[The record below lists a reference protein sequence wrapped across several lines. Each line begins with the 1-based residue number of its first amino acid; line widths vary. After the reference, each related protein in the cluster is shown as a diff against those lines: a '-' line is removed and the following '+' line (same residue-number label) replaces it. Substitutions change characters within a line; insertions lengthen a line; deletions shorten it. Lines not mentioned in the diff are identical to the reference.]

1 MAQKQVSPIEPISNF
16 IKPRRILFVVV
27 LLIVVGAVFYHRVE
41 GLSWLD
47 SIYFCVITLTT
58 VGYGDITPQTDAGK
72 IFTIF
77 YILFGVA
84 IIASS
89 LSYLLRSSVMKR
101 VTGRHA
107 DDDEEPTPH
116 A

>member
-1 MAQKQVSPIEPISNF
+1 MAKKPDHIDPVTGF
-16 IKPRRILFVVV
+16 IKPRRILFVVI
-27 LLIVVGAVFYHRVE
+27 LLIMIGAVFYHRVE

-58 VGYGDITPQTDAGK
+58 VGYGDITPQTSAGK

-89 LSYLLRSSVMKR
+89 LSYLLKSSIMKR
-101 VTGRHA
+101 VTGHHA
-107 DDDEEPTPH
+107 DDDNQPTPH

>member
-1 MAQKQVSPIEPISNF
+1 MAKNHHNPAEPVLGF
-16 IKPRRILFVVV
+16 IKPRRILFVIIF
-27 LLIVVGAVFYHRVE
+27 LIAFGAVFYHRVE

-47 SIYFCVITLTT
+47 SVYFCVITLTT
-58 VGYGDITPQTDAGK
+58 VGYGDITPHTTPGK

-101 VTGRHA
+101 VTGHH
-107 DDDEEPTPH
+107 DDDQQP
-116 A
+116 